1 MGNGVSRDVKN
12 IFLNEAKTNE
22 SEQADKVE
30 LEFCHQIEFIDDD
43 GFMKEKSHFLS
54 KDEILSET

>member
-30 LEFCHQIEFIDDD
+30 LEFCHQIEYIDDD
-43 GFMKEKSHFLS
+43 GFMKEKSH
-54 KDEILSET
+54 I